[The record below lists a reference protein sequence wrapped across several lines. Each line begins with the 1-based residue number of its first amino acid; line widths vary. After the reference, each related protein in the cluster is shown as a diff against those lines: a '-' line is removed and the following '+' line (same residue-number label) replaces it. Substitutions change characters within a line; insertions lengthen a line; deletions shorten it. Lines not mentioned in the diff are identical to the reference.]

1 MKELSDTLLET
12 KGHDIMDA
20 QADMA
25 CKGGSTMRN
34 GYRERGPTAP
44 VGGIAPRIPKLRAGT
59 YIPEGL
65 IERHS
70 RANRSVAESW
80 ANVVST
86 RKMERIARK
95 MGIGRLSKD
104 QVNAMRRS
112 LDAGSRNWSPGTPG
126 RSGFPTCSWTPPTS
140 STGGT
145 AGHSTRRSLPPS
157 ASPRRGVP
165 HARRRDHRRHRRD
178 VGTRR
183 CVHRGGRGRRPHL
196 PGLPHGARRRIR
208 TNNAQ
213 ERKSWVV

>member
-1 MKELSDTLLET
+1 
-12 KGHDIMDA
+12 
-20 QADMA
+20 
-25 CKGGSTMRN
+25 MRN

-70 RANRSVAESW
+70 RADRSVAESW

-183 CVHRGGRGRRPHL
+183 CVHRGGRGDVLTYLDFPMV
-196 PGLPHGARRRIR
+196 PGGAYAPTTHRSANRGWSRSFR
-208 TNNAQ
+208 ATSPCCA
-213 ERKSWVV
+213 R